1 MTMNKIATKTFTAP
15 LKLEGSWG
23 AMDMGTHES
32 TMTLYIHPTEPRG
45 FIEWDVPRLDDTEEI
60 GLRFDH
66 AGKNAE
72 LTDYDGVHSLPIQ
85 AIEMLREAGFVVSK
99 EFE

>member
-1 MTMNKIATKTFTAP
+1 MNKIATKTFTAP

-32 TMTLYIHPTEPRG
+32 TMDLYLHPTEPRG
-45 FIEWDVPRLDDTEEI
+45 FIEWDIPRLDETEQI
-60 GLRFDH
+60 GLTFEVRDGVRH
-66 AGKNAE
+66 LA
-72 LTDYDGVHSLPIQ
+72 DYDGVHCLPQQ
-85 AIEMLREAGFVVSK
+85 ATEMLRAEGIVVDK